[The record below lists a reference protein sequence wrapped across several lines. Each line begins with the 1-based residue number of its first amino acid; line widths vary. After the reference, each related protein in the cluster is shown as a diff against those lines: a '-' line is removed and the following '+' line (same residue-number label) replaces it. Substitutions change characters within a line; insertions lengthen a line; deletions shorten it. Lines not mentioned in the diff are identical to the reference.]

1 MSRTIILSASR
12 LTTTPLSFCFL
23 PTATFDVWVAVAA
36 APACEA
42 CALSCAIAGTAR
54 PSATIATNIR
64 FNIVLLLFILKSS
77 QIPGVVFND
86 GFTGFGPIDDSIFY
100 NSDASGDGLAQQL
113 CLIQSHLCLT
123 DR

>member
-12 LTTTPLSFCFL
+12 LMTTPLIFCFL
-23 PTATFDVWVAVAA
+23 PDATRDGGAA
-36 APACEA
+36 GAAPPACEG
-42 CALSCAIAGTAR
+42 CAESCAIAGTAT

-86 GFTGFGPIDDSIFY
+86 GFTGFGPNDDSI
-100 NSDASGDGLAQQL
+100 ST
-113 CLIQSHLCLT
+113 IQT
-123 DR
+123 RAV